1 MSRAPTSSASSNA
14 TQRLSAELQ
23 QRWQGLAPRERLGLQ
38 AGALVLGA
46 ALLWSVALAPALN
59 TLRQAEARQQT
70 LDRQWQQMQQLKAQ
84 AQALQQQSRLPR
96 HEAVQALEA
105 SVRQRL
111 GASAQL
117 NLQGDRATL
126 VLKNTPA
133 EALSQWLA
141 QARANARVLP
151 GEARL
156 TRSPPPGPGTAPP
169 KPGSLPPGPAWDG
182 TLVLQL
188 PPA

>member
-1 MSRAPTSSASSNA
+1 MSRVPSSAA
-14 TQRLSAELQ
+14 TLPQRLRAELQ
-23 QRWQGLAPRERLGLQ
+23 QRWLRLAPRERTWLSL
-38 AGALVLGA
+38 AAVVIGA
-46 ALLWSVALAPALN
+46 ALLWAVALAPALN

-70 LDRQWQQMQQLKAQ
+70 LDRQWQQMQQLKSQ
-84 AQALQQQSRLPR
+84 AQALQQQTRLPR
-96 HEAVQALEA
+96 SEAIQALEA

-111 GASAQL
+111 GNSAQL
-117 NLQGDRATL
+117 NLQGERATL

-141 QARANARVLP
+141 LARANARVLP
-151 GEARL
+151 SEARL
-156 TRSPPPGPGTAPP
+156 TRSPPPGPNAAPP